1 MYNMKGSCPV
11 CGEYLGRNPFDV
23 LRTDQPLQN
32 LVDCIFKEEI
42 EKFNEKELEE
52 GEEIFNR

>member
-1 MYNMKGSCPV
+1 MKGSCPV

-32 LVDCIFKEEI
+32 LVDCIFKDEI
-42 EKFNEKELEE
+42 DKFNEKELEE